1 MGFSWVNYVPFK
13 GETLLISDAL
23 IKEIQD
29 NADSL
34 DNGKCI
40 AYNYPTSGNDAYDGT
55 ILYNNNSGK
64 NTGV

>member
-1 MGFSWVNYVPFK
+1 MGFSWVNYTPSK
-13 GETLLISDAL
+13 GETLLINDAL

-34 DNGKCI
+34 DDDRCI
-40 AYNYPTSGNDAYDGT
+40 AYDTPTSGYDAYDGT
-55 ILYNNNSGK
+55 ILYNNNYGK